1 MPWRPGAQDRR
12 QRKRRL
18 AWPGFTVRARLP
30 ARPSAP
36 LKYGTLLPL
45 FHATAPRPWPTLTF
59 MRWPM
64 EATANPEV
72 GMGTQRLA
80 FWFRQLGWRA
90 EPSRREPDPIEM
102 GTAFGLDASLAPESD
117 WADSVIAGAPD
128 TRQAIN
134 SRY

>member
-1 MPWRPGAQDRR
+1 
-12 QRKRRL
+12 
-18 AWPGFTVRARLP
+18 
-30 ARPSAP
+30 
-36 LKYGTLLPL
+36 
-45 FHATAPRPWPTLTF
+45 